1 MTMQI
6 KKIILYNSQGEP
18 RLLNFEI
25 GKINVIA
32 GGSSTGKSAI
42 IPIIEYCLG
51 LSDFSVPGTDI
62 RNTVACYAVVYT
74 MAGIDV
80 LIAKRPPSGNRTR
93 EFLAF
98 YQENPGTVPP
108 PLNTLVPNTN
118 DDEINLRLTSLLHS
132 LSDQQYEPG
141 RVSQTTSIIDTH
153 AFLFQKSTVIASDS
167 ILFHK
172 QEGRYQEIK
181 ASLLYFLGIVRETDL
196 ALAQS
201 VEDARKALQRARR
214 QFNDE
219 SRQQREL
226 ITKGQS
232 LVIEAQELG
241 LLNENNTSDIKDID
255 SLRTVLNT
263 AITRWQPSITP
274 PAIDDPR
281 LPGLKTEM
289 EQLKQEYNRIRISL
303 EATKSLQKEVAG
315 YTEQAEEQRLRL
327 RSINLFGAQNP
338 LDFVE
343 SRNECP
349 LCLSEL
355 QESSLHI
362 PQIATIRKA
371 LNKLESDLLAV
382 RREQPAIEEQIRAIE
397 EQLAQKQREIDRKQL
412 EISAILRQNQVT
424 DNIIQEITKN
434 NSHIDRVIGRIEFY
448 LEMASTDSLNDLEQQ
463 RQEAEAQ
470 FNALENQR
478 AARDTENSKRRILNQ
493 LSEQMTQWAQTL
505 GIDQNGKYHLDI
517 DNLSV
522 LVDDEN
528 QTYTMSDIGGGAN
541 YLKFHLIT
549 LLALHKY
556 FIQQKLPVPGF
567 IVLDQPSQV
576 FFPSREDYDAL
587 QNPSLGAS
595 QLPNSEI
602 VAAQEVFN
610 FLFSICEQLNPDLQI
625 IILEHAYFDPRFK
638 DALVNNEDWFGG
650 RALIPQSWIKINTT
664 ENSFQQ
670 GKLIVDEV

>member
-1 MTMQI
+1 
-6 KKIILYNSQGEP
+6 
-18 RLLNFEI
+18 
-25 GKINVIA
+25 
-32 GGSSTGKSAI
+32 
-42 IPIIEYCLG
+42 
-51 LSDFSVPGTDI
+51 
-62 RNTVACYAVVYT
+62 

-153 AFLFQKSTVIASDS
+153 AFLFQKSTFIASDS

-448 LEMASTDSLNDLEQQ
+448 LEMASTDSINDLEQQ

>member
-1 MTMQI
+1 
-6 KKIILYNSQGEP
+6 
-18 RLLNFEI
+18 
-25 GKINVIA
+25 
-32 GGSSTGKSAI
+32 
-42 IPIIEYCLG
+42 
-51 LSDFSVPGTDI
+51 
-62 RNTVACYAVVYT
+62 
-74 MAGIDV
+74 
-80 LIAKRPPSGNRTR
+80 
-93 EFLAF
+93 
-98 YQENPGTVPP
+98 
-108 PLNTLVPNTN
+108 
-118 DDEINLRLTSLLHS
+118 
-132 LSDQQYEPG
+132 
-141 RVSQTTSIIDTH
+141 
-153 AFLFQKSTVIASDS
+153 
-167 ILFHK
+167 
-172 QEGRYQEIK
+172 
-181 ASLLYFLGIVRETDL
+181 
-196 ALAQS
+196 
-201 VEDARKALQRARR
+201 
-214 QFNDE
+214 
-219 SRQQREL
+219 
-226 ITKGQS
+226 
-232 LVIEAQELG
+232 
-241 LLNENNTSDIKDID
+241 
-255 SLRTVLNT
+255 
-263 AITRWQPSITP
+263 
-274 PAIDDPR
+274 
-281 LPGLKTEM
+281 
-289 EQLKQEYNRIRISL
+289 
-303 EATKSLQKEVAG
+303 
-315 YTEQAEEQRLRL
+315 
-327 RSINLFGAQNP
+327 
-338 LDFVE
+338 
-343 SRNECP
+343 
-349 LCLSEL
+349 
-355 QESSLHI
+355 
-362 PQIATIRKA
+362 
-371 LNKLESDLLAV
+371 
-382 RREQPAIEEQIRAIE
+382 
-397 EQLAQKQREIDRKQL
+397 
-412 EISAILRQNQVT
+412 
-424 DNIIQEITKN
+424 
-434 NSHIDRVIGRIEFY
+434 
-448 LEMASTDSLNDLEQQ
+448 MASTDSLNDLEQQ